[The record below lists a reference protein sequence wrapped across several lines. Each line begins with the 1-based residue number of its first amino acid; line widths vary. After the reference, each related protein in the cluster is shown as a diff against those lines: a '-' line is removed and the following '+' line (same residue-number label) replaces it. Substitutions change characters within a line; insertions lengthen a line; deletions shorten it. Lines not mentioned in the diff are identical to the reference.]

1 MAKAKTF
8 FDVGTYTGNGG
19 IYRVGVPTLR
29 TAYNQQVA
37 RSLRFRASNSAYLI
51 RTPASTSNRKTFT
64 FSAWIKRSGLGA
76 NPYWIFDCWQDA
88 SNYTTV
94 YFSNTSADCLGVI
107 HFSGGTIK
115 LSKITTQVFRDPSA
129 WYHIVVNIDTSVASP
144 TCNIY
149 VNGTQVTSFGTNTNT
164 LVQNDLLFVNY
175 TSAPNNLGRYG
186 GAANYFDGYMSEVYF
201 IDGQALTPSSF
212 GELNSDNIW
221 MPKSYS
227 GTYGTNG
234 FYLNFSDNSG
244 ATATTIGKDSSGNS
258 NNWTP
263 SGISVTAGTTND
275 SLTDTP
281 TDYGTDTGAGGEVRG
296 NYCTWNRLMAGSGT
310 LSTIAD
316 GNLKASGSGTQA
328 FGTIQIPTTGKWY
341 FEITATTAQYPQVGI
356 GRKNSAGGGAY
367 ANNYG
372 TYYNAVNYYVFY
384 DTGNSAVGNIG
395 GICTTTNDVALFCID
410 ATNNKVWM
418 GRSRSG
424 TVTWLGGGDPST
436 GTSPTFSGSG
446 GGGVYSTA
454 FSISDGYWP
463 YCSNGSGSD
472 VWYINAGQRAFT
484 YTAPSGYKALTTANI
499 TAPADA
505 SKWFYGGV
513 PDLVWI
519 KDRTS
524 AYSHSLTDTVRGV
537 GLELKS
543 DSTGVEVS
551 GPDISEMNKFGMTL
565 IGDTNYR
572 VNKGLTDN
580 YVYWAWK
587 AGGAAVT
594 NTSGSISSQVSANPT
609 SGFSVVTWTSTGTN
623 GSTIGHGLG
632 VVPNLII
639 SKSRTVASKYWPVY
653 HSSIGNT
660 GAVYLNL
667 TNATDTNAA
676 YWNNTSPTSSVFTVG
691 TVSDINTNGSQNVSY
706 CWAAIPG
713 FSAFGSYTG
722 NGSTDGPFVFCGLR
736 PRWVMVKRT
745 DLTSDW
751 VITDTSRD
759 VYNVSSDALRP
770 NLSNAEYTSLPLID
784 INSNGFKLRD
794 NASFSINS
802 SGGTYIY
809 AAFAE
814 NPFKYALAR

>member
-1 MAKAKTF
+1 MLF
-8 FDVGTYTGNGG
+8 
-19 IYRVGVPTLR
+19 
-29 TAYNQQVA
+29 
-37 RSLRFRASNSAYLI
+37 RS
-51 RTPASTSNRKTFT
+51 
-64 FSAWIKRSGLGA
+64 
-76 NPYWIFDCWQDA
+76 
-88 SNYTTV
+88 
-94 YFSNTSADCLGVI
+94 
-107 HFSGGTIK
+107 
-115 LSKITTQVFRDPSA
+115 
-129 WYHIVVNIDTSVASP
+129 
-144 TCNIY
+144 
-149 VNGTQVTSFGTNTNT
+149 
-164 LVQNDLLFVNY
+164 
-175 TSAPNNLGRYG
+175 
-186 GAANYFDGYMSEVYF
+186 
-201 IDGQALTPSSF
+201 
-212 GELNSDNIW
+212 
-221 MPKSYS
+221 
-227 GTYGTNG
+227 
-234 FYLNFSDNSG
+234 
-244 ATATTIGKDSSGNS
+244 
-258 NNWTP
+258 
-263 SGISVTAGTTND
+263 ISVTAGTTND

-296 NYCTWNRLMAGSGT
+296 NYCTWNPLMAGSGT

-594 NTSGSISSQVSANPT
+594 NNNGSISSQVSANPT
-609 SGFSVVTWTSTGTN
+609 NGFSVVTYTGN
-623 GSTIGHGLG
+623 GSASQSVGHGLG
-632 VVPNLII
+632 VAPSMVII
-639 SKSRTVASKYWPVY
+639 KCRGTAATHWPVY
-653 HSSIGNT
+653 HTGGGSSP
-660 GAVYLNL
+660 VVFLDL
-667 TNATDTNAA
+667 TNAGTSGATYYSAA
-676 YWNNTSPTSSVFTVG
+676 PTSTVINLG
-691 TVSDINTNGSQNVSY
+691 TTPDGDVNGSSRTYVAY

-722 NGSTDGPFVFCGLR
+722 NGSTDGPFVFCGFR
-736 PRWVMVKRT
+736 PAYLITKRT
-745 DLTSDW
+745 DSSSNWYIWDKNRLG
-751 VITDTSRD
+751 
-759 VYNVSSDALRP
+759 YNGGENLLYAEATTVESSYGAAGVDFL
-770 NLSNAEYTSLPLID
+770 
-784 INSNGFKLRD
+784 SNGFKLRNTD
-794 NASFSINS
+794 SSENA

-809 AAFAE
+809 AAFADV
-814 NPFKYALAR
+814 PFKYALAR

>member
-37 RSLRFRASNSAYLI
+37 RSLRFRSGNSAYLS
-51 RTPASTSNRKTFT
+51 RTATTPTNNLKWTW
-64 FSAWIKRSGLGA
+64 SAWVKRGTLAVSNELFDAGDGTSGNFA
-76 NPYWIFDCWQDA
+76 
-88 SNYTTV
+88 
-94 YFSNTSADCLGVI
+94 YFAFNTSDQ
-107 HFSGGTIK
+107 
-115 LSKITTQVFRDPSA
+115 LSFYQASSNAYNVQMVTSAVFRDPSA
-129 WYHIVVNIDTSVASP
+129 WYYITLVYDSANATSTDRVQ
-144 TCNIY
+144 IY
-149 VNGTQVTSFGTNTNT
+149 VNNIRQTVTYSTGPFAQNTASKINSAIAHYIGKRDYTT
-164 LVQNDLLFVNY
+164 LYL
-175 TSAPNNLGRYG
+175 
-186 GAANYFDGYMSEVYF
+186 DGYMSEVYF

-296 NYCTWNRLMAGSGT
+296 NYCTWNPLMAGSGT

-594 NTSGSISSQVSANPT
+594 NTSGTISSQVSANPT

>member
-19 IYRVGVPTLR
+19 LYRVGVPTLR

-37 RSLRFRASNSAYLI
+37 RSLRFRSGNSAYLS
-51 RTPASTSNRKTFT
+51 RTFGAGTSTRKFT
-64 FSAWIKRSGLGA
+64 FSWWQKRTIKNSEDYA
-76 NPYWIFDCWQDA
+76 
-88 SNYTTV
+88 
-94 YFSNTSADCLGVI
+94 
-107 HFSGGTIK
+107 FSGNIGAKEVHIGFSSNIVDFYEYNGGTVFRVQ
-115 LSKITTQVFRDPSA
+115 SKDVYRDPGLWQHRFVSVDTTQSTAANRVR
-129 WYHIVVNIDTSVASP
+129 
-144 TCNIY
+144 IY
-149 VNGTQVTSFGTNTNT
+149 NNGIEISYTSFTTYPSLNY
-164 LVQNDLLFVNY
+164 DFVTIGVN
-175 TSAPNNLGRYG
+175 SFAGLIGKQSG
-186 GAANYFDGYMSEVYF
+186 GGYFDGYMSEVYF

-212 GELNSDNIW
+212 GEYNSDNIW

-594 NTSGSISSQVSANPT
+594 NTSGTISSQVSANPT

-722 NGSTDGPFVFCGLR
+722 NNAADGPFVYTGFR
-736 PRWVMVKRT
+736 PRWILFKDTTTTGAWM
-745 DLTSDW
+745 
-751 VITDTSRD
+751 IHDTSRD
-759 VYNVSSDALRP
+759 TYNAISNGLAPS
-770 NLSNAEYTSLPLID
+770 NSNAESTYSGLAQAD
-784 INSNGFKLRD
+784 ILSNGFKIRATD
-794 NASFSINS
+794 ANQYWNNK
-802 SGGTYIY
+802 SGYTYIY
-809 AAFAE
+809 AAFADV
-814 NPFKYALAR
+814 PFKYALAR